1 MTLVS
6 LVTTII
12 PAYNAA
18 AYVRETIESAL
29 AQTHRDQEVIVVDD
43 GSTDG
48 TWEILQS
55 YGDAIQAVRQ
65 PNGGVGLARNQAAR
79 IARGEWLAFLDADD
93 LWLPNKLER
102 QLEEAGR
109 TGAAL
114 IYTNREN
121 FGSCETVSTVQSDA
135 VTLHAGDIFEP
146 LLLGNFITLSSV
158 MLSRQ
163 AFQAAGG
170 FEEARHLAAVADWDL
185 WCRVAATQTAAVCRE
200 PLTRYRR
207 HPEGMSRS
215 VDRMRQGL
223 FATLERAFGLERAG
237 RLPAAARRRAQ
248 AQAWG
253 VLGWVATNG
262 RPFSGTPYFLRSAL
276 LEPLSPQAWK
286 QVVKS
291 CLGRA

>member
-6 LVTTII
+6 TII

-18 AYVRETIESAL
+18 AYVRETIDSAL
-29 AQTHRDQEVIVVDD
+29 AQTHREHEIIVVDD

-65 PNGGVGLARNQAAR
+65 PNGGPARARNTGAR

-93 LWLPNKLER
+93 LWLPEKLQR
-102 QLEEAGR
+102 QLAEAER

-114 IYTNREN
+114 VYTNREN
-121 FGSCETVSTVQSDA
+121 FGSCETVSTLQSDG
-135 VTLHAGDIFEP
+135 VTLHAGESFER
-146 LLLGNFITLSSV
+146 LLEGNFITLSSV
-158 MLSRQ
+158 LVDRRVF
-163 AFQAAGG
+163 AEAGG
-170 FEEARHLAAVADWDL
+170 FDEAAVLIGVEDWDL
-185 WCRVAATQTAAVCRE
+185 WLRIAAAHPIALCRE

-207 HPEGMSRS
+207 HPGGISRN
-215 VDRMRQGL
+215 VNRMRQGL

-248 AQAWG
+248 SQAWG
-253 VLGWVATNG
+253 VLGGVATNG